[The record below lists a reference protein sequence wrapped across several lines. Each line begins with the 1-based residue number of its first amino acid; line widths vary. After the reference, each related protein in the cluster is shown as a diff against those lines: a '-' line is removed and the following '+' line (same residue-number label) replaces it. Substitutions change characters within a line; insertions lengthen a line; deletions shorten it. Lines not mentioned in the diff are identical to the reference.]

1 MRKQYNVSDACPF
14 YNRII
19 KVYHDGVEVESLY
32 LSLPDAA
39 DKADELEDNGY
50 EYGYSYEEVV
60 AAFRRYE
67 KIARN
72 RINGDFV
79 CIPMTE
85 VITVIEK
92 DSVRM
97 SELSKAD
104 EQGLLM
110 ILPCKEGDTIY
121 RIRKFCEENTGY
133 KDNFEP
139 SVEFS
144 DSCEYF
150 DPACC
155 AGDCERCLAV
165 IQGDYDRWYCS
176 HNLDILCN
184 KCKDRMAIQK
194 DIFTLSKIRQI
205 YGTPMFNAAIDP
217 EEIYYLSL
225 NEAEKVLEELKNGR

>member
-1 MRKQYNVSDACPF
+1 MRKQYHISDACPF

-19 KVYHDGVEVESLY
+19 KVYHDGIEVESFY

-67 KIARN
+67 EIARN

-79 CIPMTE
+79 CIPM
-85 VITVIEK
+85 K

-97 SELSKAD
+97 SELSRAD
-104 EQGLLM
+104 EQGLLIM
-110 ILPCKEGDTIY
+110 LPCREGDTIY
-121 RIRKFCEENTGY
+121 RIRKFCGDNVGY
-133 KDNFEP
+133 KDFYKP
-139 SVEFS
+139 SVEFTS
-144 DSCEYF
+144 DCEYF

-155 AGDCERCLAV
+155 AGDCERCLAE

-176 HNLDILCN
+176 TNIAILCN
-184 KCKDRMAIQK
+184 RCKDRLAIQK
-194 DIFTLSKIRQI
+194 DIFTLSKIRQV
-205 YGTPMFNAAIDP
+205 YGTPMFDAATDP
-217 EEIYYLSL
+217 EEIYYLSI
-225 NEAEKVLEELKNGR
+225 NEAEKVLGELKNGR